1 MYFPLFIANRLSLKV
16 KGDRGSATGM
26 TVGIIGVATAVMIMM
41 LAMAIVTGFKHDIKR
56 KLQGLNS
63 DITLYH
69 SDSYISLTPQLRAI
83 IGEAAPD
90 ASVSVVTDR
99 TGILK
104 TSDQFQAVTF
114 RGVNSDYDLGF
125 LSSVVTD
132 GSFDGFFAADDDGDG
147 VEPIALSADVGSML
161 GVGVGDKLTAYFV
174 ENENARV
181 RRYRISA
188 LFDTHFGD
196 YDRGM
201 VFVPKESLSF
211 DGGEL
216 AGDRGT
222 SVLIDGLSEEQVAT
236 VAQGLYERLLA
247 ASADGGI
254 DELPVIDTILH
265 SQEMY
270 YNWLSLLD
278 TNVVV
283 ILSLMGIVAAF
294 TLVSSLFILILR
306 RVRMI
311 GILRSLGASNRQ
323 VSDIFVILSLRV
335 VGYGI
340 VIGTAIGLAL
350 LCVQDSFHVLS
361 LDAASYYLDYV
372 PVMISWQ
379 QIVGLDVCVAVISS
393 LVLLLPSR
401 LVSSISPA
409 SVMRYE

>member
-1 MYFPLFIANRLSLKV
+1 
-16 KGDRGSATGM
+16 M

-56 KLQGLNS
+56 KLSGLNS

-69 SDSYISLTPQLRAI
+69 TESYINLTPRLKSI
-83 IGEAAPD
+83 VDEVAPK

-114 RGVNSDYDLGF
+114 RGLSDDYDLWF
-125 LSSVVTD
+125 LSSVLTQ
-132 GSFDGFFAADDDGDG
+132 GSFDGFFTTDEEEG
-147 VEPIALSADVGSML
+147 VEPLVMSEAVAKML
-161 GVGVGDKLTAYFV
+161 GVGVGDKITAYFV
-174 ENENARV
+174 ENDNARV

-201 VFVPKESLSF
+201 AFVPKESLSF
-211 DGGEL
+211 DAATLSGSQ
-216 AGDRGT
+216 GT
-222 SVLIDGLSEEQVAT
+222 SVLIDGLSEDKVAT
-236 VAQGLYERLLA
+236 VAQQLYERLLSA
-247 ASADGGI
+247 AADGEI

-283 ILSLMGIVAAF
+283 ILSLMGVVAAF

-323 VSDIFVILSLRV
+323 VSDIFVILALRV

-340 VIGTAIGLAL
+340 IIGTAVGLVL
-350 LCVQDSFHVLS
+350 LYVQDAFHVLS
-361 LDAASYYLDYV
+361 LDASNYYLDYV
-372 PVMISWQ
+372 PVLISWQ
-379 QIVGLDVCVAVISS
+379 QILLLDVCVAVIAS

-401 LVSSISPA
+401 LVSTISPA

>member
-1 MYFPLFIANRLSLKV
+1 MFFPLFIANRLSLRV

-56 KLQGLNS
+56 KLSGLNS

-69 SDSYISLTPQLRAI
+69 TESYISLTPQLKAI
-83 IGEAAPD
+83 VEEVAPG

-114 RGVNSDYDLGF
+114 RGLSDDYDLGF
-125 LSSVVTD
+125 LSSVLTQ
-132 GSFDGFFAADDDGDG
+132 GSFDGFFTTDEEEG
-147 VEPIALSADVGSML
+147 VEPLVMSEAVAKML
-161 GVGVGDKLTAYFV
+161 AVGVGDKITAYFV
-174 ENENARV
+174 ENDNARV

-211 DGGEL
+211 DAATL
-216 AGDRGT
+216 SSSQGT
-222 SVLIDGLSEEQVAT
+222 SVLIDGLSEDKVAT
-236 VAQGLYERLLA
+236 IAQQLYERLLS
-247 ASADGGI
+247 ASADGEI

-283 ILSLMGIVAAF
+283 ILSLMGVVAAF

-323 VSDIFVILSLRV
+323 VSDIFVILALRV

-340 VIGTAIGLAL
+340 IIGTAVGLVL
-350 LCVQDSFHVLS
+350 LYVQDAFHVLS
-361 LDAASYYLDYV
+361 LDASNYYLDYV
-372 PVMISWQ
+372 PVLISWQ
-379 QIVGLDVCVAVISS
+379 QILLLDVCVAVIAS

-401 LVSSISPA
+401 LVSTISPA

>member
-1 MYFPLFIANRLSLKV
+1 M
-16 KGDRGSATGM
+16 
-26 TVGIIGVATAVMIMM
+26 
-41 LAMAIVTGFKHDIKR
+41 
-56 KLQGLNS
+56 
-63 DITLYH
+63 
-69 SDSYISLTPQLRAI
+69 
-83 IGEAAPD
+83 
-90 ASVSVVTDR
+90 
-99 TGILK
+99 
-104 TSDQFQAVTF
+104 
-114 RGVNSDYDLGF
+114 
-125 LSSVVTD
+125 
-132 GSFDGFFAADDDGDG
+132 
-147 VEPIALSADVGSML
+147 
-161 GVGVGDKLTAYFV
+161 
-174 ENENARV
+174 
-181 RRYRISA
+181 
-188 LFDTHFGD
+188 
-196 YDRGM
+196 
-201 VFVPKESLSF
+201 
-211 DGGEL
+211 L

>member
-1 MYFPLFIANRLSLKV
+1 MFFPLFIANRLSLRV

-26 TVGIIGVATAVMIMM
+26 TVGIIGVVTAVMIMM

-56 KLQGLNS
+56 KLSGLNS

-69 SDSYISLTPQLRAI
+69 TESYINHTPRLKTI
-83 IGEAAPD
+83 VEEVVPG

-114 RGVNSDYDLGF
+114 RGLPADYGLGF
-125 LSSVVTD
+125 LSSVVTQ
-132 GSFDGFFAADDDGDG
+132 GSFDGFFTDDEEEG
-147 VEPIALSADVGSML
+147 VEPLVMSEAVAKMLAVGA
-161 GVGVGDKLTAYFV
+161 GDKITAYFV
-174 ENENARV
+174 ENDNARV

-211 DGGEL
+211 DAATLSGSQ
-216 AGDRGT
+216 GT
-222 SVLIDGLSEEQVAT
+222 SVLIDGLSEDKVAT
-236 VAQGLYERLLA
+236 VAQQLYERLLS
-247 ASADGGI
+247 ASADGEI

-283 ILSLMGIVAAF
+283 ILSLMGVVAAF

-323 VSDIFVILSLRV
+323 VSDIFVILALRV

-340 VIGTAIGLAL
+340 IIGTAVGLVL
-350 LCVQDSFHVLS
+350 LYVQDAFHVLS
-361 LDAASYYLDYV
+361 LDASNYYLDYV
-372 PVMISWQ
+372 PVLISWQ
-379 QIVGLDVCVAVISS
+379 QILLLDVCVAVIAS

-401 LVSSISPA
+401 LVSTISPA